1 MALRIVLNAE
11 ANGPDSRYTR
21 YDYHPILIEVIFR
34 CEIRWQEGMST
45 QYMNDKCQS
54 FMATRRSSKE
64 AFADLENLNPHLAE
78 WQEPTSVC
86 FYFLNLHSL

>member
-11 ANGPDSRYTR
+11 ADGSDSRYTR
-21 YDYHPILIEVIFR
+21 YDSHPILIEVIFVVR
-34 CEIRWQEGMST
+34 SNGKEGMST

-64 AFADLENLNPHLAE
+64 AFADLENLILI
-78 WQEPTSVC
+78 WQNARA
-86 FYFLNLHSL
+86 YIN